1 MEKKIGSYES
11 LIVINAALPDEEIK
25 ALVDKFTALV
35 NANGT
40 MESVDEWGKRR
51 LAYPINDLTEGYFV
65 VMSYRSAV
73 DFPAEIERV
82 LGITDGILRSM
93 TTVAVAKKAATA
105 EEVKTEAPA
114 DAAAE

>member
-1 MEKKIGSYES
+1 MEKITAKYETVFIVSPVLNEEEDAAVVEKFKS
-11 LIVINAALPDEEIK
+11 LIA
-25 ALVDKFTALV
+25 
-35 NANGT
+35 ANG
-40 MESVDEWGKRR
+40 EISKVDDWGKRR

-65 VMSYRSAV
+65 LMSYRSAV

-93 TTVAVAKKAATA
+93 TTVAVAKKAVAA
-105 EEVKTEAPA
+105 EKTEAPA